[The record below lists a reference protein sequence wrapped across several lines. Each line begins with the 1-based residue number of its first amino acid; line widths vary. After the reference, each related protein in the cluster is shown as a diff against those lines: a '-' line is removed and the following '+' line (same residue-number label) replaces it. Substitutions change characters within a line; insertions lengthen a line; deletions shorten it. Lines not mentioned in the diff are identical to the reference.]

1 MTIQELLGR
10 QWGVNKLTIIGP
22 INKMTDETARH
33 RLTPETASAGFIALH
48 TGEAMHR
55 FAKMI
60 FNYDSGL
67 EPQAMGGVSDD
78 GRVLDLDMVHQVI
91 QSGFEVVA
99 EQIKQTTDDQWT
111 EIIPTPF
118 GEIPRMGVLQFLM
131 HHNSYHCGQISQAI
145 KKGKVI
151 SG

>member
-10 QWGVNKLTIIGP
+10 QWGVNKLTIMGP

-48 TGEAMHR
+48 AGEARHR
-55 FAKMI
+55 FAKML
-60 FNYDSGL
+60 FNYDSPV

-78 GRVLDLDMVHQVI
+78 GRVLELAVVHQTI
-91 QSGFEVVA
+91 ESGFSVIA
-99 EQIKQTTDDQWT
+99 EQIKQTPDEQWT
-111 EIIPTPF
+111 EIIATPF

-131 HHNSYHCGQISQAI
+131 HHNSYHCGQIAQAI
-145 KKGKVI
+145 KKGKTF
-151 SG
+151 